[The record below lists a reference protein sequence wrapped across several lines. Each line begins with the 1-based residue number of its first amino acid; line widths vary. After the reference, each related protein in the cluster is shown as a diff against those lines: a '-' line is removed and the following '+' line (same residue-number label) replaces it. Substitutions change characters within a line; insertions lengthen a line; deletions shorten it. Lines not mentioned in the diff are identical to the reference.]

1 MKNTRNNRHFKDTA
15 THNSSVWLYGR
26 HAVLAALANPNRGK
40 QKLYA
45 TAKPDFETDSVPI
58 QIVNRAQL
66 EQMLPEGAVHQGL
79 ALKADALPSVSL
91 EDIAFKDK
99 SVVLVLDQVVDPRNI
114 GAILRSAAAFNAEA
128 VIVAAAHAPSETGAL
143 AKAACGALEVVPFV
157 RVNNLSRAL
166 ETLKKKGFWIYGLD
180 GYATAVLSE
189 EKLPNKTAFVLGS
202 EGDGMRRLT
211 TQNCDYTIKLPMSN
225 KVESLNVSNA
235 AAIALYEFYRT
246 QKN

>member
-1 MKNTRNNRHFKDTA
+1 MKNTRNNKHFKDT
-15 THNSSVWLYGR
+15 TSHNGGVWLYGR

-40 QKLYA
+40 QKLY
-45 TAKPDFETDSVPI
+45 TITKPDFETDSVPV
-58 QIVNRAQL
+58 QIVNKAQL
-66 EQMLPEGAVHQGL
+66 EQYVPEGAVHQGL
-79 ALKADALPSVSL
+79 VLKAEPLPSPNL
-91 EDIAFKDK
+91 EDLPFKEK

-114 GAILRSAAAFNAEA
+114 GAILRSAAAFDAAA
-128 VIVAAAHAPSETGAL
+128 VVVADAHAPSETGAL

-166 ETLKKKGFWIYGLD
+166 EILKKKGFWIYGLD
-180 GYATAVLSE
+180 GYATTTLSE

-202 EGDGMRRLT
+202 EGEGMRRLT
-211 TQNCDYTIKLPMSN
+211 TKNCDYTIKLPMSD

-246 QKN
+246 NRG